1 MEMKT
6 IIPYRTTLFTLCL
19 LLGMLTGVH
28 ALDIEVNSR
37 VILTV
42 DDPTVTAT
50 ISPQAPKAGDEVTLT
65 LENLTNKTATVT
77 AHQATADG
85 TTVDV
90 TGNSPTY
97 TFTMPAGEKV
107 TVYVNVAITKD
118 TNATYAVTT
127 KAVGVAA
134 SLLTVTGA
142 DSPVKAGTS
151 VTISATASSQ
161 VPANTT
167 VTVTSFTALSA
178 DGTFVAE
185 GADGL
190 TFNMPHSPVEVT
202 IAAKSTVK
210 PTDDPAPDENTQ
222 DPVTVPV
229 VTIPE
234 ASLPDEVDD
243 LSTLSLEVTPTQAE
257 TTEEK
262 AVVEEMNDLLSAPE
276 GEAPVVLV
284 LDITL
289 QKTDASG
296 STEVQPAGTITI
308 TLPYPEGTTKD
319 GTFFRI
325 LHLKSDGTTET
336 IIPRRLT
343 AGLQFEVSSLSPFFL
358 GYTTR
363 TAVTGLSLNKTVLSL
378 EVGTSETLTA
388 TVAPADASDPSVSW
402 DSTAPTVATVDATG
416 KVAAVKKGTATI
428 TATSVDDNSKTAS
441 CAVTVTKT
449 ETPDPP
455 TPPSVD
461 HVTGVSLD
469 RTSATLKIG
478 GEFPLTATIRP
489 WYADD
494 PSVGWKS
501 SDPTVATVD
510 ADGKVKALKAGTA
523 TITVTTR
530 DGGFTATCLV
540 TVEEDTPTAIET
552 IDNSLRIRTADGTL
566 CIDSPQPAD
575 VAVYTAAGSLKYI
588 GKGQPSYRI
597 SLAPGFYLVR
607 VNDKTYKITL

>member
-28 ALDIEVNSR
+28 AQDIEVNSR

-65 LENLTNKTATVT
+65 LGNLTNKTAAVT
-77 AHQATADG
+77 AHQATAGG

-90 TGNSPTY
+90 TENSPTY
-97 TFTMPAGEKV
+97 TFTMPADEKV

-118 TNATYAVTT
+118 ANATYAVTT
-127 KAVGVAA
+127 KAVGVDV

-142 DSPVKAGTS
+142 SASVQVGTS
-151 VTISATASSQ
+151 VTISATA
-161 VPANTT
+161 VNPLPTGTT

-262 AVVEEMNDLLSAPE
+262 AVVEKMNGLLSAPE

-296 STEVQPAGTITI
+296 SSTKVQPAGTITI

-402 DSTAPTVATVDATG
+402 DS
-416 KVAAVKKGTATI
+416 
-428 TATSVDDNSKTAS
+428 
-441 CAVTVTKT
+441 
-449 ETPDPP
+449 
-455 TPPSVD
+455 
-461 HVTGVSLD
+461 
-469 RTSATLKIG
+469 
-478 GEFPLTATIRP
+478 
-489 WYADD
+489 
-494 PSVGWKS
+494 

-575 VAVYTAAGSLKYI
+575 VAVYTAAGSLKYT
-588 GKGQPSYRI
+588 GKGQSSYRI